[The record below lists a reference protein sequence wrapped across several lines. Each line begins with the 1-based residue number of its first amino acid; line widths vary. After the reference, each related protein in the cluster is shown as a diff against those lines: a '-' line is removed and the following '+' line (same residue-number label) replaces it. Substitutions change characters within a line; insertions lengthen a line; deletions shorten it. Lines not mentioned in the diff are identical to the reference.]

1 MVRSKYFKASMLVT
15 VLAITALVW
24 GGCFGGI
31 NTMGLHLFSMKIEVR
46 GPNNAALVGAVVH
59 CSCGETVTVDTTGI
73 ATLHF
78 SDIGPYYVSV
88 VYQDRVISSY
98 NVSMPSDG
106 GKTLTTNYLPGAQ
119 PTTGGENA
127 PSEQD
132 NSGLAM
138 MASHLYPILFQY
150 MFSAY
155 GYSMELNPYQPGQYT
170 DWNISGKSGKPF
182 ETRKAFLT
190 TMPDGKEWWGLT
202 YVSNK
207 DSIITDQLAEP
218 DVLVVGAGN
227 AAANA
232 ALAAREAGATVAV
245 LEAAPEEARAGNS
258 AFTGGAF
265 RFVHHGVKDLVRIA
279 PDIENLDLANIDFGT
294 YTTEQFFDDMGRL
307 TEYRCDPELTELLI
321 GGSTE
326 AALWLKRHG
335 VRFQPALGRQ
345 AFKVGGRFRFW
356 GGLACHVWGGGLH
369 LTQTLHEALARAG
382 IPVIYRTEAVALLQ
396 DDARIRGVRA
406 LHRGRRIDVRARSV
420 VLACG
425 GFQSNA
431 EMRAR
436 YLGPNWDLAKVR
448 GTRTTPAGAIV
459 WHWMSVPLSPATGRA
474 HMPCNGT

>member
-106 GKTLTTNYLPGAQ
+106 GKTLTTNYSPGAQ

-207 DSIITDQLAEP
+207 DSIIMEVMFSEKHQSIRRMRQRFGNDKPKEVPVTEGWYTAPTQLTPESVEGAVVKKGVSVTVPAGTFTCDQIEFAVGGNLTLRMWRSTTVP
-218 DVLVVGAGN
+218 GGVVRYEMVNNSGDTIYAGELN
-227 AAANA
+227 ATGN
-232 ALAAREAGATVAV
+232 GAT
-245 LEAAPEEARAGNS
+245 
-258 AFTGGAF
+258 
-265 RFVHHGVKDLVRIA
+265 
-279 PDIENLDLANIDFGT
+279 
-294 YTTEQFFDDMGRL
+294 
-307 TEYRCDPELTELLI
+307 
-321 GGSTE
+321 
-326 AALWLKRHG
+326 
-335 VRFQPALGRQ
+335 
-345 AFKVGGRFRFW
+345 
-356 GGLACHVWGGGLH
+356 
-369 LTQTLHEALARAG
+369 TQ
-382 IPVIYRTEAVALLQ
+382 
-396 DDARIRGVRA
+396 
-406 LHRGRRIDVRARSV
+406 
-420 VLACG
+420 
-425 GFQSNA
+425 
-431 EMRAR
+431 
-436 YLGPNWDLAKVR
+436 
-448 GTRTTPAGAIV
+448 
-459 WHWMSVPLSPATGRA
+459 LSSY
-474 HMPCNGT
+474 